1 MIISHSQ
8 KQNDKH
14 SEKEL
19 WDIDTQK
26 KNHWELTIDFEEKK
40 EISILFEMKTDV
52 FVINASN
59 TNHEMNTQK
68 TKSDFV
74 ENVEVVKNARTKNIV
89 NIDWID
95 EKKKTVNIDT
105 KEDILIF
112 ENRFISIDRFEKLFD
127 TNTID
132 DTQSNQSHQMKQEEL
147 TRETINFQQ
156 KQIAWNSQN
165 WKRKF
170 NSWLKKKK
178 KKKSQNSNCR
188 LILMKMMKNIII
200 RKSEIPTFFK
210 KISFWIKII

>member
-1 MIISHSQ
+1 MKDTSFKQKECNTSH
-8 KQNDKH
+8 
-14 SEKEL
+14 
-19 WDIDTQK
+19 
-26 KNHWELTIDFEEKK
+26 
-40 EISILFEMKTDV
+40 EMKIDV
-52 FVINASN
+52 CVINASN

-127 TNTID
+127 TNTIVD
-132 DTQSNQSHQMKQEEL
+132 IQSNQSHQTKQEEL

-156 KQIAWNSQN
+156 RQIAWNSQS
-165 WKRKF
+165 WKRKL

-178 KKKSQNSNCR
+178 KKSRSLKFHLTQ
-188 LILMKMMKNIII
+188 MKMMKNIII
-200 RKSEIPTFFK
+200 RSWQKSQLFSK
-210 KISFWIKII
+210 KICVWYTLQ